1 MVVVGMEDNH
11 MFRKSSPKRRRE
23 KINSE
28 GFSQRDSEPI
38 DKAGFPGKAIFDK
51 VPRIQLEK

>member
-1 MVVVGMEDNH
+1 MQVNH
-11 MFRKSSPKRRRE
+11 MFRKALPRRRKE
-23 KINSE
+23 NIGSE
-28 GFSQRDSEPI
+28 GFSQRNSEPI

>member
-1 MVVVGMEDNH
+1 MVVVRTEDNH
-11 MFRKSSPKRRRE
+11 TFRKSSPKRRRE

-28 GFSQRDSEPI
+28 ELSQRDSEPV
-38 DKAGFPGKAIFDK
+38 DKASFPGKAIFDK

>member
-1 MVVVGMEDNH
+1 MVRTEDNH
-11 MFRKSSPKRRRE
+11 TFRKSSPKRRRE

-28 GFSQRDSEPI
+28 GLSQRDSEPV
-38 DKAGFPGKAIFDK
+38 DKASFPGKAIFDK